1 MYSKNNNYNIL
12 PSNFYFYKREIVST
26 QGRSHDIFLKG
37 GVTLCESEGTH
48 RIVVSFS
55 PPVVGC
61 LLKKGIQRGEGSRG
75 NSRTPLATA
84 LVVEWKQ
91 CLSTKGHSLTYLLYM
106 DILYLYRICWL
117 LRRQVS

>member
-12 PSNFYFYKREIVST
+12 PSNFYFYKREIVSI

-55 PPVVGC
+55 PPVAGC
-61 LLKKGIQRGEGSRG
+61 LLKKGIQRGGGVTGKLQDPPSYGPGSG
-75 NSRTPLATA
+75 
-84 LVVEWKQ
+84 VETVPQYKRA
-91 CLSTKGHSLTYLLYM
+91 LTY
-106 DILYLYRICWL
+106 IFVIHGYLI
-117 LRRQVS
+117 SI